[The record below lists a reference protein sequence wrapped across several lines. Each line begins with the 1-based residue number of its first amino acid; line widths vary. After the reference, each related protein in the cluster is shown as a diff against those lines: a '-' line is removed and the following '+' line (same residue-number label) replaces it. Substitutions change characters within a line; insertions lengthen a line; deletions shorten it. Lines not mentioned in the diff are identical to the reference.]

1 MLRVLDLNLWWNT
14 KVYNLHISVG
24 TGLILLNL
32 IDASLR
38 PDEYQQTLGD
48 ILPWICFRGL
58 GLHILC

>member
-48 ILPWICFRGL
+48 ILP
-58 GLHILC
+58 